1 VHPAGAVLDEYQDV
15 YALQQHGV
23 YVQEVDCEDPGG
35 LGAQELPSLRHE
47 VARGE

>member
-23 YVQEVDCEDPGG
+23 HVQEVDCEDPGC
-35 LGAQELPSLRHE
+35 LGVQELPP
-47 VARGE
+47 ARA

>member
-1 VHPAGAVLDEYQDV
+1 VHPAAAVFDEDQDV

-23 YVQEVDCEDPGG
+23 HVQEVDCEDPGC
-35 LGAQELPSLRHE
+35 LGVQELPPLRHE